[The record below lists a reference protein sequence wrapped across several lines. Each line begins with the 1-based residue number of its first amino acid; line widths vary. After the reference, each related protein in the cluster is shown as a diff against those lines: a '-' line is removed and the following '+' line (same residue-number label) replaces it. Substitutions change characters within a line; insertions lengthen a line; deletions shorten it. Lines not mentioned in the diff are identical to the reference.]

1 MLHRAVQV
9 ERQPGGL
16 RPKVPVQS
24 DGREAFVGILVEQ
37 AIS

>member
-16 RPKVPVQS
+16 RPKVSVQF
-24 DGREAFVGILVEQ
+24 DGREVCVGILVEQ